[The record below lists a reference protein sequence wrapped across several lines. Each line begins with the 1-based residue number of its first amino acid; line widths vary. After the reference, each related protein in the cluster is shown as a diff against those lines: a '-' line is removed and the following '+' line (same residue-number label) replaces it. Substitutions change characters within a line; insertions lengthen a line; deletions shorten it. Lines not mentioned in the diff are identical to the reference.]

1 MFSFP
6 FPCFFRLHRMV
17 ERSCGQV
24 VESFGYNEHNGRLE
38 ETRRSCQ
45 RRPTKFTYAKPNSQR
60 VSEYYGAGDQPS
72 WSPFVPQIL
81 YFLGGRGRFSIY
93 VDHRIC
99 VCMWGKRKSTKWS
112 FYSICSLVK
121 WYCPQE
127 NAFPSTM
134 ITTADCQ
141 RSDSLEATA

>member
-1 MFSFP
+1 
-6 FPCFFRLHRMV
+6 MV

-60 VSEYYGAGDQPS
+60 VSEYYGEEETNPPGWS
-72 WSPFVPQIL
+72 WSSPFVPQIL

-99 VCMWGKRKSTKWS
+99 GGKVRNGHFIQFAAS
-112 FYSICSLVK
+112 
-121 WYCPQE
+121 
-127 NAFPSTM
+127 
-134 ITTADCQ
+134 
-141 RSDSLEATA
+141 

>member
-1 MFSFP
+1 
-6 FPCFFRLHRMV
+6 MV

-60 VSEYYGAGDQPS
+60 VSEYYGEEETKTS
-72 WSPFVPQIL
+72 WMVLVVSLCPTNLVLF
-81 YFLGGRGRFSIY
+81 GRKGTFFHLCRSSNL
-93 VDHRIC
+93 
-99 VCMWGKRKSTKWS
+99 WGKSTKWS

-121 WYCPQE
+121 WCCPQE